1 MEPSPHHPFYE
12 LSLFSGGG
20 GGVLA
25 GHLLGWTTIGYVE
38 IDKYCQQVI
47 AQRIKDEIFK
57 EAPIFTDVREFIQS
71 GAVDE
76 YEGFT
81 DVVTAGFPCQ
91 PFSVAGKGKGKDDS
105 RNLWPETVEII
116 RRVRPRYAFLENVPG
131 LLTHKYIGRIFGE
144 LADAGYDARWCVL
157 GADDVGAPHHR
168 KRLWILAHS
177 QSEFSDGV
185 NDNTRVKLE
194 REKTSESGNS
204 GGSNDVADSI
214 SEYERMQSSR
224 QRDGW
229 KSDNRQERYKM
240 GGFSSGLRDK
250 SGTDVANTNSTQ
262 LERGGV
268 PSRVHKEDPK
278 SSSGSSDAEMA
289 NTQRIRQQG
298 SRPSGDAIHSEASGE
313 GETVESINGSG
324 QDLWSV
330 EPDVGRVANGVAS
343 RANGL
348 KAIGN
353 GQVPAVAATAWKIL
367 SEPNKSFN

>member
-1 MEPSPHHPFYE
+1 M
-12 LSLFSGGG
+12 
-20 GGVLA
+20 LA

-71 GAVDE
+71 GAADE
-76 YEGFT
+76 YEGVT

-144 LADAGYDARWCVL
+144 LAEAGYDARWCVL

-240 GGFSSGLRDK
+240 GGFSIGLC
-250 SGTDVANTNSTQ
+250 N
-262 LERGGV
+262 E
-268 PSRVHKEDPK
+268 
-278 SSSGSSDAEMA
+278 
-289 NTQRIRQQG
+289 IRTIRNWQ
-298 SRPSGDAIHSEASGE
+298 
-313 GETVESINGSG
+313 T
-324 QDLWSV
+324 
-330 EPDVGRVANGVAS
+330 EPNVGRVVDGVAA
-343 RANGL
+343 RTNRL

-367 SEPNKSFN
+367 SEPHKSLD

>member
-1 MEPSPHHPFYE
+1 M
-12 LSLFSGGG
+12 
-20 GGVLA
+20 LA

-71 GAVDE
+71 GAADE
-76 YEGFT
+76 YEGVT

-144 LADAGYDARWCVL
+144 LAEAGYDARWCVL

-168 KRLWILAHS
+168 KRLWILAY
-177 QSEFSDGV
+177 
-185 NDNTRVKLE
+185 
-194 REKTSESGNS
+194 
-204 GGSNDVADSI
+204 SI

-240 GGFSSGLRDK
+240 GGFSIGLC
-250 SGTDVANTNSTQ
+250 N
-262 LERGGV
+262 E
-268 PSRVHKEDPK
+268 
-278 SSSGSSDAEMA
+278 
-289 NTQRIRQQG
+289 IRTIRNWQ
-298 SRPSGDAIHSEASGE
+298 
-313 GETVESINGSG
+313 T
-324 QDLWSV
+324 
-330 EPDVGRVANGVAS
+330 EPNVGRVVDGVAA
-343 RANGL
+343 RTNRL
-348 KAIGN
+348 KTIGN

-367 SEPNKSFN
+367 SEPNKPFN

>member
-1 MEPSPHHPFYE
+1 
-12 LSLFSGGG
+12 
-20 GGVLA
+20 VLA

-71 GAVDE
+71 GAADE
-76 YEGFT
+76 YEGVT

-144 LADAGYDARWCVL
+144 LAEAGYDARWCVL

-204 GGSNDVADSI
+204 GGSNDVAYSKG
-214 SEYERMQSSR
+214 ERHR
-224 QRDGW
+224 RGGG
-229 KSDNRQERYKM
+229 QERGVK
-240 GGFSSGLRDK
+240 GRIIQSNEQGRSPLGCKTKGRSE
-250 SGTDVANTNSTQ
+250 SCGTDVANTNSTQ

-298 SRPSGDAIHSEASGE
+298 SRSCGNAIHTEESGE
-313 GETVESINGSG
+313 GETIESIDGGGHN
-324 QDLWSV
+324 LWGV

-343 RANGL
+343 RANRL

>member
-1 MEPSPHHPFYE
+1 M
-12 LSLFSGGG
+12 
-20 GGVLA
+20 LA

-76 YEGFT
+76 YEGVT

-144 LADAGYDARWCVL
+144 LAEAGYDARWCVL

-298 SRPSGDAIHSEASGE
+298 ARSCGNAIHTEESGE
-313 GETVESINGSG
+313 GETIESIDGGGHN
-324 QDLWSV
+324 LWGV

-343 RANGL
+343 RANRL

-367 SEPNKSFN
+367 SEPNKSFD

>member
-1 MEPSPHHPFYE
+1 
-12 LSLFSGGG
+12 
-20 GGVLA
+20 VLA

-71 GAVDE
+71 GAADE
-76 YEGFT
+76 YEGVT

-144 LADAGYDARWCVL
+144 LAEAGYDARWCVL

-204 GGSNDVADSI
+204 GGSNDVANSNSTQLERGGVPIRVHKEDPKSSSGSSDAEMADSI

-229 KSDNRQERYKM
+229 KSDNRQGRYEV
-240 GGFSSGLRDK
+240 GGFSIGLC
-250 SGTDVANTNSTQ
+250 N
-262 LERGGV
+262 E
-268 PSRVHKEDPK
+268 
-278 SSSGSSDAEMA
+278 
-289 NTQRIRQQG
+289 IRTIRNWQ
-298 SRPSGDAIHSEASGE
+298 
-313 GETVESINGSG
+313 T
-324 QDLWSV
+324 
-330 EPDVGRVANGVAS
+330 EPNVGRVVDGVAA
-343 RANGL
+343 RTNRL

-367 SEPNKSFN
+367 SEPNKPFN

>member
-1 MEPSPHHPFYE
+1 M
-12 LSLFSGGG
+12 
-20 GGVLA
+20 LA

-71 GAVDE
+71 GAADE
-76 YEGFT
+76 YEGVT

-144 LADAGYDARWCVL
+144 LAEAGYDARWCVL
-157 GADDVGAPHHR
+157 GADDVGAPHRR
-168 KRLWILAHS
+168 KRLWILAYPNTGHDNRA
-177 QSEFSDGV
+177 QEDV
-185 NDNTRVKLE
+185 RARRHTANDSSL
-194 REKTSESGNS
+194 
-204 GGSNDVADSI
+204 DVADSD
-214 SEYERMQSSR
+214 S
-224 QRDGW
+224 
-229 KSDNRQERYKM
+229 
-240 GGFSSGLRDK
+240 
-250 SGTDVANTNSTQ
+250 
-262 LERGGV
+262 ERG
-268 PSRVHKEDPK
+268 RLRETDRK
-278 SSSGSSDAEMA
+278 DAENVGQSPRRSEHGYW
-289 NTQRIRQQG
+289 NT
-298 SRPSGDAIHSEASGE
+298 
-313 GETVESINGSG
+313 
-324 QDLWSV
+324 
-330 EPDVGRVANGVAS
+330 EPNVGRVANGVAS
-343 RANGL
+343 RANRL

>member
-1 MEPSPHHPFYE
+1 
-12 LSLFSGGG
+12 
-20 GGVLA
+20 VLA

-71 GAVDE
+71 GAADE
-76 YEGFT
+76 YEGVT

-144 LADAGYDARWCVL
+144 LAEAGYDARWCVL

-229 KSDNRQERYKM
+229 KSDNRQGRYEV
-240 GGFSSGLRDK
+240 GGFSIGLC
-250 SGTDVANTNSTQ
+250 N
-262 LERGGV
+262 E
-268 PSRVHKEDPK
+268 
-278 SSSGSSDAEMA
+278 
-289 NTQRIRQQG
+289 IRTIRNWQ
-298 SRPSGDAIHSEASGE
+298 
-313 GETVESINGSG
+313 T
-324 QDLWSV
+324 
-330 EPDVGRVANGVAS
+330 EPNVGRVVDGVAA
-343 RANGL
+343 RTNRL

-367 SEPNKSFN
+367 SEPNKPFN

>member
-1 MEPSPHHPFYE
+1 M
-12 LSLFSGGG
+12 
-20 GGVLA
+20 LA

-71 GAVDE
+71 GAADE
-76 YEGFT
+76 YEGVT

-144 LADAGYDARWCVL
+144 LAEAGYDARWCVL

-168 KRLWILAHS
+168 KRLWILAY
-177 QSEFSDGV
+177 
-185 NDNTRVKLE
+185 
-194 REKTSESGNS
+194 
-204 GGSNDVADSI
+204 SI

-240 GGFSSGLRDK
+240 GDFSSGLRDK
-250 SGTDVANTNSTQ
+250 SGTDVS
-262 LERGGV
+262 
-268 PSRVHKEDPK
+268 D
-278 SSSGSSDAEMA
+278 SGSSGLERR
-289 NTQRIRQQG
+289 QSPIRTEKTHAG
-298 SRPSGDAIHSEASGE
+298 TSDPCRWP
-313 GETVESINGSG
+313 
-324 QDLWSV
+324 V

-343 RANGL
+343 RANRL

-367 SEPNKSFN
+367 SEPNKSFD